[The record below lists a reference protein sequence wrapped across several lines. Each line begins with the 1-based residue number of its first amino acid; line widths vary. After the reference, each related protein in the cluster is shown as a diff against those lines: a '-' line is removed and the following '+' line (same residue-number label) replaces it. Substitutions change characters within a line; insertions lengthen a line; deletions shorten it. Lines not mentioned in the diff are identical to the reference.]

1 MRKAEPPAPDP
12 MSRTFMP
19 GLRSSMATNCSVVV
33 FPPVLTKVFPNISS
47 YLVIPF
53 LNLTS

>member
-12 MSRTFMP
+12 ISRTFIP
-19 GLRSSMATNCSVVV
+19 GLRSSLATNSSVVV

-53 LNLTS
+53 LE